1 MRGQKVQI
9 KQNTFKKTDNTP
21 ITDCLGKGF
30 LPVAF
35 MISSQASDKEVKMQT
50 VTIIRHGQANTGA
63 RDEASYDKL
72 SALGHQQAHW
82 LGAHLKD
89 TYMPFQRIVSG
100 TLKRQ
105 IETANGVNQF
115 DLPHLQDARLNELNY
130 FGMAECLKRAHN
142 VPYPKTQTAF
152 AQHLQTMLEYWQA
165 DKLDPALES
174 YISFHQRIRSVILEG
189 LASQTPSLLVSSTGV
204 IASLAGDTLNTDPA
218 HLVKLFMA
226 VGHTSLSQFQLINAD
241 LTLTQFAA
249 KPHLEPADRTN
260 AQTYI

>member
-1 MRGQKVQI
+1 
-9 KQNTFKKTDNTP
+9 
-21 ITDCLGKGF
+21 
-30 LPVAF
+30 
-35 MISSQASDKEVKMQT
+35 
-50 VTIIRHGQANTGA
+50 
-63 RDEASYDKL
+63 
-72 SALGHQQAHW
+72 
-82 LGAHLKD
+82 
-89 TYMPFQRIVSG
+89 MPFQKIISG

-130 FGMAECLKRAHN
+130 FGMADCLKRAHN
-142 VPYPKTQTAF
+142 IPYPETQTAF

-174 YISFHQRIRSVILEG
+174 YTSFRQRIRSVILEG
-189 LASQTPSLLVSSTGV
+189 LTSQTPSLLVSSTGV
-204 IASLAGDTLNTDPA
+204 IASLAGDTLNTDAA

-241 LTLTQFAA
+241 LTLTQFGA

>member
-1 MRGQKVQI
+1 
-9 KQNTFKKTDNTP
+9 
-21 ITDCLGKGF
+21 
-30 LPVAF
+30 
-35 MISSQASDKEVKMQT
+35 MQT

-72 SALGHQQAHW
+72 SALGHQQARW

-89 TYMPFQRIVSG
+89 TYMPFQKIISG

-115 DLPHLQDARLNELNY
+115 DLPHMQDPRLNELNY
-130 FGMAECLKRAHN
+130 FGMADCLKRAHN
-142 VPYPKTQTAF
+142 IPYPETQTAF
-152 AQHLQTMLEYWQA
+152 GQHLQTMLEYWKA

-174 YISFHQRIRSVILEG
+174 YTSFHQRIRSVILEG

-204 IASLAGDTLNTDPA
+204 IASLAGDTLNTDAA
-218 HLVKLFMA
+218 HRVKLFMA
-226 VGHTSLSQFQLINAD
+226 VGHTSLSQFQRFNAD